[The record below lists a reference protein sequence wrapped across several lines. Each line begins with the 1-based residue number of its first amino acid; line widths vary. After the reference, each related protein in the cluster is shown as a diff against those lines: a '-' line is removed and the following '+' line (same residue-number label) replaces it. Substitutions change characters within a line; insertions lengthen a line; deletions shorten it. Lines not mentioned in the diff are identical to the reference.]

1 MQKRIKKFLSCIV
14 AGVISVSSLVV
25 PITVSADEP
34 YTVYNYDRWGEA
46 IPSQAG
52 YLAERS
58 VSGEDFGI
66 EHFSSPSDIFKDD
79 NDNFYLCDSGNN
91 RVIVFDSE
99 FSQVLKIYDTFIGL
113 DGKETNLSNPTGI
126 FVDSSSGFMYIADN
140 KNSRVIKSDME
151 GNIVFEFTKPTSEVY
166 PQELTFL
173 PSKVLVDTA
182 GYVYIV
188 VNNITSGA
196 VMFKSDGEFVGFYG
210 ANRVKQTAEVISNYM
225 WNLIATDEMRARRSK
240 SVPVGFNN
248 FDIDDEGFIYTCT
261 QSENTDII
269 KKVNPAGDD
278 LFSSVEVVWGDD
290 TMNVD
295 TTKTVA
301 MTDIDVSDNGY
312 INCLDLT
319 TGRVFQYDA
328 ECNLMFV
335 IGTTSEQL
343 GGFKKVSAVESKGND
358 IYVVDSLKNSITI
371 FEETEF
377 GSIVHQATN
386 LYNDGYYEEALE
398 PWYEVLKRDGNYR
411 RAYLGIASAKLNSGD
426 YEEAM
431 KYSKLADSG
440 NIYNKAFEGYRQDW
454 LDSHFG
460 LVAFVII
467 LLVAIWLTNTILT
480 KKNRPTLFQMLGSF
494 IKSKIP
500 QKKGAKIS

>member
-1 MQKRIKKFLSCIV
+1 MQKHIKRLLSCILT
-14 AGVISVSSLVV
+14 GVISASSLVM
-25 PITVSADEP
+25 PVSADEP
-34 YTVYNYDRWGEA
+34 YTVYNYDRWEEA

-66 EHFSSPSDIFKDD
+66 GHFSSPNDIFKDD
-79 NDNFYLCDSGNN
+79 DDNFYLADSGND
-91 RVIVFDSE
+91 RIIVFDSE
-99 FSQVLKIYDTFIGL
+99 LSEVVKIYDTFKGL
-113 DGKETNLSNPTGI
+113 DGKDTTLKNPMGVY
-126 FVDSSSGFMYIADN
+126 VDSENQYMYVADN

-151 GNIVFEFTKPTSEVY
+151 GNIVAEFTKPTSEVY

-173 PSKVLVDTA
+173 PQKVLVDSA

-196 VMFKSDGEFVGFYG
+196 VMFNSSGEFVGFYG
-210 ANRVKQTAEVISNYM
+210 ANKVKQTAEVISNYM
-225 WNLIATDEMRARRSK
+225 WNVIATDEMRARRSK

-248 FDIDDEGFIYTCT
+248 FDLDNEGFIYTCT
-261 QSENTDII
+261 QSQNTDIV
-269 KKVNPAGDD
+269 KKVNPAGDN
-278 LFSSVEVVWGDD
+278 LFEGLEVTWGDS
-290 TMNVD
+290 TVGLD
-295 TTKTVA
+295 TTKTVSI
-301 MTDIDVSDNGY
+301 TDIDISDNGY

-328 ECNLMFV
+328 ECNLMF
-335 IGTTSEQL
+335 ILGTNSEQV
-343 GGFKKVSAVESKGND
+343 GGFKKVSAIESKGND
-358 IYVVDSLKNSITI
+358 IYVVDALKNNITV

-377 GSIVHQATN
+377 GSIVHEATN

-411 RAYLGIASAKLNSGD
+411 NAYIGIASAKLNSGD

-431 KYSKLADSG
+431 KYSRLADAG
-440 NIYNKAFEGYRQDW
+440 ARYNKAFEGYRQDW
-454 LDSHFG
+454 LDAHFG

-467 LLVAIWLTNTILT
+467 LLVAIWLANTILR
-480 KKNRPTLFQMLGSF
+480 KKNKPTLFQMLGSA
-494 IKSKIP
+494 IKSKLP
-500 QKKGAKIS
+500 QKKGVKNS